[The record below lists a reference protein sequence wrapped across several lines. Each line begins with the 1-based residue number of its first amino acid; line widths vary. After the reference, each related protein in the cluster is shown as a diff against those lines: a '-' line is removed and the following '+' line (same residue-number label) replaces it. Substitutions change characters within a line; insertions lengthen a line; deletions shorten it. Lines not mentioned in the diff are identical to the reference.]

1 MTEARNRLLTRA
13 RAALRP
19 RTTQHEMKQL
29 QALFRLLQKL
39 LPTDRI
45 LSERLCILLRHIRKF
60 IDQRLEENDRALKR
74 ERREKEKIRKQI
86 EQEEEKEQLRAKRN
100 AAW

>member
-1 MTEARNRLLTRA
+1 MTEARNRLLTRT
-13 RAALRP
+13 RAVLRP

-74 ERREKEKIRKQI
+74 EREGKN
-86 EQEEEKEQLRAKRN
+86 QETD
-100 AAW
+100 